1 MDDYS
6 ELAQRISVSVPEV
19 RGCLIL
25 SRDGM
30 VLGAYP
36 DEDESLAKGA
46 WLRFIVLGE
55 PEKSFVQFAD
65 QTWAFVRRGP
75 YAAFAVADA
84 GVRPGV
90 IVDQLE
96 QAMLTAE
103 EGRTRRDT
111 LRVPDAANAPSGKPR
126 TSLHPGGGKDG
137 KDGKEGKGKD
147 KDKDRD
153 KGKGVEVAAEAAAF
167 RSTAPQGVAPAAAAP
182 EGAWSHGAPS
192 ITGGDHGNAAPS
204 EAPPVEAIPHVPG
217 FPGDGQPA
225 APQIPPVD
233 TPPPTPSAEPV
244 TALKREP
251 QRLIGTGSG
260 DGAEESEVD
269 RVLLAKE
276 FSGLLQMDSGDDE
289 GSS

>member
-1 MDDYS
+1 
-6 ELAQRISVSVPEV
+6 
-19 RGCLIL
+19 
-25 SRDGM
+25 M
-30 VLGAYP
+30 VLGAHP

-46 WLRFIVLGE
+46 WLRFIALGE
-55 PEKSFVQFAD
+55 PEKSFVQFTD

-90 IVDQLE
+90 MVDQLE

-103 EGRTRRDT
+103 ESRSRRDT

-167 RSTAPQGVAPAAAAP
+167 RSTAPQTAAPEAAAAQ
-182 EGAWSHGAPS
+182 GAWSHGVPS
-192 ITGGDHGNAAPS
+192 IAGGDHEDAGPSS
-204 EAPPVEAIPHVPG
+204 EAPPVEAVAHAPG
-217 FPGDGQPA
+217 
-225 APQIPPVD
+225 ILPVE
-233 TPPPTPSAEPV
+233 TPPPAPPTEPV

>member
-6 ELAQRISVSVPEV
+6 ALAQRISVSVPEV
-19 RGCLIL
+19 RGCIIL

-30 VLGAYP
+30 VLGAFP
-36 DEDESLAKGA
+36 DEDESLAKAA
-46 WLRFIVLGE
+46 WLRFITLGE
-55 PEKSFVQFAD
+55 PEKSFVEFTD

-75 YAAFAVADA
+75 YAAFAVAEA

-90 IVDQLE
+90 MVDQLE

-126 TSLHPGGGKDG
+126 TSLHPGSKDAKDG
-137 KDGKEGKGKD
+137 KDGKSKD

-153 KGKGVEVAAEAAAF
+153 RAKPVEVAAEPASVQPAQAVQGQAAWA
-167 RSTAPQGVAPAAAAP
+167 RTPTIAGGGTSDAPTPTEVSPTQTV
-182 EGAWSHGAPS
+182 
-192 ITGGDHGNAAPS
+192 
-204 EAPPVEAIPHVPG
+204 VE
-217 FPGDGQPA
+217 PA
-225 APQIPPVD
+225 APVPGETPAPAPDPVS
-233 TPPPTPSAEPV
+233 P
-244 TALKREP
+244 TALKKEP
-251 QRLIGTGSG
+251 QRLIGGGSSG
-260 DGAEESEVD
+260 DEEETEVD

-276 FSGLLQMDSGDDE
+276 FSGLLQMDSDDDE

>member
-6 ELAQRISVSVPEV
+6 VLAQRISVSVPEV

-36 DEDESLAKGA
+36 DEDERLAKDA
-46 WLRFIVLGE
+46 WLRFVALGE
-55 PEKSFVQFAD
+55 PEKSFVEFAD
-65 QTWAFVRRGP
+65 QTWAFVRRGA
-75 YAAFAVADA
+75 YAAFAVAEA

-90 IVDQLE
+90 MMDQLE

-103 EGRTRRDT
+103 EGRSRRDT
-111 LRVPDAANAPSGKPR
+111 LRVPDAAKAPSGKPR

-137 KDGKEGKGKD
+137 KERKGKD
-147 KDKDRD
+147 RD
-153 KGKGVEVAAEAAAF
+153 AEAPAEVSAEAVAEAAPRGAWS
-167 RSTAPQGVAPAAAAP
+167 RGTPTMANDGNAGPGAAADPSTAPVASADAPAAASV
-182 EGAWSHGAPS
+182 EGL
-192 ITGGDHGNAAPS
+192 
-204 EAPPVEAIPHVPG
+204 VE
-217 FPGDGQPA
+217 
-225 APQIPPVD
+225 
-233 TPPPTPSAEPV
+233 PPTSSDVAAEPEAA

-251 QRLIGTGSG
+251 QKLIGMGSDG
-260 DGAEESEVD
+260 DDEPAEVD

-276 FSGLLQMDSGDDE
+276 FSGLLQMDSDDDE

>member
-6 ELAQRISVSVPEV
+6 VLAQRISVSVPEV

-46 WLRFIVLGE
+46 WLRFTALGE
-55 PEKSFVQFAD
+55 PEKSFVEFAD

-75 YAAFAVADA
+75 YAAFAIAEP

-90 IVDQLE
+90 MVDQLE

-103 EGRTRRDT
+103 ESRTRRDT
-111 LRVPDAANAPSGKPR
+111 LRVPDAAGAPSGKPR

-137 KDGKEGKGKD
+137 KDSKDGKG
-147 KDKDRD
+147 KDRD
-153 KGKGVEVAAEAAAF
+153 KGKPVEVAVEATAETASHGAWSRGPQSIAKGADGTVDEAVQPPPGASQTAAE
-167 RSTAPQGVAPAAAAP
+167 PPAAA
-182 EGAWSHGAPS
+182 
-192 ITGGDHGNAAPS
+192 S
-204 EAPPVEAIPHVPG
+204 ETE
-217 FPGDGQPA
+217 PA
-225 APQIPPVD
+225 
-233 TPPPTPSAEPV
+233 
-244 TALKREP
+244 TALKKEV
-251 QRLIGTGSG
+251 QKLVGSG
-260 DGAEESEVD
+260 SEGDGGESEVD

-276 FSGLLQMDSGDDE
+276 FSGLLQMDSDDDE

>member
-1 MDDYS
+1 MHGWMDDYAA
-6 ELAQRISVSVPEV
+6 LAQRISVSVPEV
-19 RGCLIL
+19 RGCMIL

-30 VLGAYP
+30 VLGAFP
-36 DEDESLAKGA
+36 DDDESLAKAA
-46 WLRFIVLGE
+46 WLRFITLGE
-55 PEKSFVQFAD
+55 PERSFVEFAD

-75 YAAFAVADA
+75 YAAFAVAEA

-90 IVDQLE
+90 MVDQLE

-147 KDKDRD
+147 KDRDRS
-153 KGKGVEVAAEAAAF
+153 KPVEVAADGRPGPGRMVPWHPGDRGRRPGGSRCRSVGRGSAARC
-167 RSTAPQGVAPAAAAP
+167 RSSNRPPRSRSRRP
-182 EGAWSHGAPS
+182 RRRRR
-192 ITGGDHGNAAPS
+192 D
-204 EAPPVEAIPHVPG
+204 APPAPDVE
-217 FPGDGQPA
+217 PA
-225 APQIPPVD
+225 
-233 TPPPTPSAEPV
+233 
-244 TALKREP
+244 TALKKEP
-251 QRLIGTGSG
+251 QKLIGTGSG
-260 DGAEESEVD
+260 GDEEETEVD

-276 FSGLLQMDSGDDE
+276 FSGLLQLDSGDDE

>member
-1 MDDYS
+1 MHGWMDDYAA
-6 ELAQRISVSVPEV
+6 LAQRISVSVPEV
-19 RGCLIL
+19 RGCMIL

-30 VLGAYP
+30 VLGAFP
-36 DEDESLAKGA
+36 DDDESLAKAA
-46 WLRFIVLGE
+46 WLRFITLGE
-55 PEKSFVQFAD
+55 PERSFVEFAD

-75 YAAFAVADA
+75 YAAFAVAEA

-90 IVDQLE
+90 MVDQLE

-147 KDKDRD
+147 KDRERSKP
-153 KGKGVEVAAEAAAF
+153 VEVAADAASAKGAWS
-167 RSTAPQGVAPAAAAP
+167 RGTPSIAGGDPATPAAA
-182 EGAWSHGAPS
+182 PS
-192 ITGGDHGNAAPS
+192 G
-204 EAPPVEAIPHVPG
+204 EAPPLDAVVE
-217 FPGDGQPA
+217 PA
-225 APQIPPVD
+225 TQLPVE
-233 TPPPTPSAEPV
+233 TPPPAPVATPPQAPDVEPA
-244 TALKREP
+244 TALKKEP
-251 QRLIGTGSG
+251 QKLIGTGSG
-260 DGAEESEVD
+260 GDEEETEVD

-276 FSGLLQMDSGDDE
+276 FSGLLQLDSGDDE

>member
-6 ELAQRISVSVPEV
+6 VLAQRISVSVPEV

-36 DEDESLAKGA
+36 DEDEGLAKDA
-46 WLRFIVLGE
+46 WLRFVALGE
-55 PEKSFVQFAD
+55 PDKSFVEFAD
-65 QTWAFVRRGP
+65 QTWAFVRRGA
-75 YAAFAVADA
+75 YAAFAVAEA

-90 IVDQLE
+90 MVDQLE

-103 EGRTRRDT
+103 EGRSRRDT

-137 KDGKEGKGKD
+137 KERKGKD
-147 KDKDRD
+147 RD
-153 KGKGVEVAAEAAAF
+153 AEAPAEVSAEAVAEAAP
-167 RSTAPQGVAPAAAAP
+167 R
-182 EGAWSHGAPS
+182 GAWSRGTPTMAN
-192 ITGGDHGNAAPS
+192 DGNAGASAETVAPVAAVES
-204 EAPPVEAIPHVPG
+204 AGAVDVSADGPVESPKTAE
-217 FPGDGQPA
+217 PA
-225 APQIPPVD
+225 A
-233 TPPPTPSAEPV
+233 EPEAA

-251 QRLIGTGSG
+251 QKLIGMGSDG
-260 DGAEESEVD
+260 DDEPAEVD

>member
-6 ELAQRISVSVPEV
+6 VLAQRISVSVPEV

-36 DEDESLAKGA
+36 DDDESLAKAA
-46 WLRFIVLGE
+46 WLRFIALGE
-55 PEKSFVQFAD
+55 PEKSFVEFTD

-75 YAAFAVADA
+75 YAAFAVAEA

-90 IVDQLE
+90 MVDQLE
-96 QAMLTAE
+96 QAMLLTE
-103 EGRTRRDT
+103 ESRARKDT

-126 TSLHPGGGKDG
+126 TSLHPGGKEGKEGKDG
-137 KDGKEGKGKD
+137 KG
-147 KDKDRD
+147 KDRD
-153 KGKGVEVAAEAAAF
+153 KAKPVEVGAEAA
-167 RSTAPQGVAPAAAAP
+167 TPQGAWARGTPSIVGDGGGAPA
-182 EGAWSHGAPS
+182 PS
-192 ITGGDHGNAAPS
+192 D
-204 EAPPVEAIPHVPG
+204 EAPPV
-217 FPGDGQPA
+217 D
-225 APQIPPVD
+225 APVEPPVEAPAG
-233 TPPPTPSAEPV
+233 PPAEAPTDEPA

-251 QRLIGTGSG
+251 QKLIGTGSG
-260 DGAEESEVD
+260 GDDDEGEVD

-276 FSGLLQMDSGDDE
+276 FSGLLQMDSDDDE

>member
-6 ELAQRISVSVPEV
+6 ALAQRISVSVPEV
-19 RGCLIL
+19 RGCMIL

-30 VLGAYP
+30 VLGAFP
-36 DEDESLAKGA
+36 DDDESLAKAA
-46 WLRFIVLGE
+46 WLRFITLGE
-55 PEKSFVQFAD
+55 PERSFVEFTD

-75 YAAFAVADA
+75 YAAFAVAEA

-90 IVDQLE
+90 MVDQLE

-153 KGKGVEVAAEAAAF
+153 RSKPVEVAAEAAPA
-167 RSTAPQGVAPAAAAP
+167 QGAWSRGTPAIASGDPAAPAAA
-182 EGAWSHGAPS
+182 PS
-192 ITGGDHGNAAPS
+192 G
-204 EAPPVEAIPHVPG
+204 EAPPLDAVVEPIA
-217 FPGDGQPA
+217 Q
-225 APQIPPVD
+225 APVE
-233 TPPPTPSAEPV
+233 TPPPAPDVEPA
-244 TALKREP
+244 TALKKEP
-251 QRLIGTGSG
+251 QKLIGTGSG
-260 DGAEESEVD
+260 GDEEETEVD

-276 FSGLLQMDSGDDE
+276 FSGLLQLDSGDDE

>member
-6 ELAQRISVSVPEV
+6 ALAQRISVSVPEI
-19 RGCLIL
+19 RGCIIL

-30 VLGAYP
+30 ILGAFP
-36 DEDESLAKGA
+36 DHDESVAKAA
-46 WLRFIVLGE
+46 WLRFITLGE
-55 PEKSFVQFAD
+55 PEKSFVEFTD

-75 YAAFAVADA
+75 YAAFAVAEA

-90 IVDQLE
+90 MVDQLE

-137 KDGKEGKGKD
+137 KDAKEGKGKD

-153 KGKGVEVAAEAAAF
+153 RSKPVEVAAEIAAAQGA
-167 RSTAPQGVAPAAAAP
+167 RTQGAPSIAGGAP
-182 EGAWSHGAPS
+182 EGAVSGPQGA
-192 ITGGDHGNAAPS
+192 ITPL
-204 EAPPVEAIPHVPG
+204 EAVPGPPAQPPVE
-217 FPGDGQPA
+217 
-225 APQIPPVD
+225 
-233 TPPPTPSAEPV
+233 TPPPAPEIEPA
-244 TALKREP
+244 TALRKEP
-251 QRLIGTGSG
+251 QKLIGTGSG
-260 DGAEESEVD
+260 GDEEETEVD

-276 FSGLLQMDSGDDE
+276 FSGLLQLDSGDDE